1 MCYTIEINLT
11 REQIENRFNAKF
23 RNDSDF
29 EPQHKVSAFTLPE
42 LPVICSDST
51 DEIKLFTWGLIPFW
65 VRNEE
70 DAKSIRTKT
79 FNARAESIADKAS
92 YKNSFKSKRC
102 LVLADGFYE
111 WHTSGREKIPY
122 FINLKDNSPFAL
134 AGLYD
139 NWLNRETGEYINT
152 FTVITTRANP
162 MLEKIHNLKKRM
174 PVILPPDI
182 EDKWLDINL
191 PPADLKAM
199 LEPFNEKLMSAGRIE
214 KSLFFNNNF

>member
-11 REQIENRFNAKF
+11 REQIEKRFNAKF
-23 RNDSDF
+23 KNGSDF
-29 EPQHKVSAFTLPE
+29 EPRQKVSAFTLPD
-42 LPVICSDST
+42 LPVICSDSK

-111 WHTSGREKIPY
+111 WHTMGKEKIPY
-122 FINLKDNSPFAL
+122 FINLKDDNPFAL

-162 MLEKIHNLKKRM
+162 MLERIHNLKKRM

-182 EDKWLDINL
+182 EKQWLDINL

-199 LEPFNEKLMSAGRIE
+199 LEPFNEELMSAERIE

>member
-11 REQIENRFNAKF
+11 REQIQKRFNAKF
-23 RNDSDF
+23 KNGSDF
-29 EPQHKVSAFTLPE
+29 EPRKRVSAFTLPE
-42 LPVICSDST
+42 LPVICSDSK

-70 DAKSIRTKT
+70 DADSIRKKT
-79 FNARAESIADKAS
+79 FNARAESLADKAS

-111 WHTSGREKIPY
+111 WHTRGKEKIPY
-122 FINLKDNSPFAL
+122 FINLKDNNPFAL

-139 NWLNRETGEYINT
+139 NWLNRQTGEYINT

-174 PVILPPDI
+174 PVILPPGI
-182 EDKWLDINL
+182 EKQWLDINL
-191 PPADLKAM
+191 QPADLKAM
-199 LEPFNEKLMSAGRIE
+199 LEPFNEELMSAERIE

>member
-11 REQIENRFNAKF
+11 REQIEKRFNAKF
-23 RNDSDF
+23 KNGSDF
-29 EPQHKVSAFTLPE
+29 QPRKKVSAFTLPD
-42 LPVICSDST
+42 LPIICSDSA

-79 FNARAESIADKAS
+79 FNARAETISDKAS
-92 YKNSFKSKRC
+92 YRNSFKSKRC

-111 WHTSGREKIPY
+111 WHTSGKEKIPY
-122 FINLKDNSPFAL
+122 FINLEDNSPFAL

-139 NWLNRETGEYINT
+139 NWLNRETDVYTDT
-152 FTVITTRANP
+152 FTVITTKANP
-162 MLEKIHNLKKRM
+162 LLEKIHNIKKRM

-182 EDKWLDINL
+182 EKQWLDISIPL
-191 PPADLKAM
+191 TDLQLM
-199 LEPFNEKLMSAGRIE
+199 LEPFDEKLMSAERIE
-214 KSLFFNNNF
+214 KSLFFNNNL